1 MDVEDLSAIRQ
12 DIDKIDQELVRLLC
26 QRMDCSRRVAETKRR
41 QGLPILNQEREDAIL
56 DKVAAM
62 ARDWDTE
69 GDGYDDVVRLIYG
82 VTMDASRAV
91 QHRRLAAGE
100 GLRRHLAA
108 AHRQLPASASAR
120 VVCAGC
126 AGAYADEAAGRLF
139 PGCRPQFVEGFVD
152 VFREVQEG
160 RADFGIVPVENSF
173 TGSVHE
179 VYDLVMKYRFTI
191 AGATEVPIRH
201 HLAAPR
207 GARLAGI
214 RTVYSH
220 PQGLLQCSRRLTELG
235 AETRTYSN
243 TAAAARMVAELGD
256 PTVAAVCSRRAA
268 ELYNLDILEDN
279 IQNTDTNRTRFLA
292 ITPTMVIPADANRIS
307 LIFSLPHVTG
317 SLYRVLARFAAAG
330 LNLTKVESRPA
341 PAEMAQQLGG
351 GDGKFTYV
359 FYLDFEGSLSS
370 PGTVD
375 MLCALSDELPLFSF
389 LGNYHEQGP
398 EE

>member
-1 MDVEDLSAIRQ
+1 
-12 DIDKIDQELVRLLC
+12 
-26 QRMDCSRRVAETKRR
+26 
-41 QGLPILNQEREDAIL
+41 
-56 DKVAAM
+56 
-62 ARDWDTE
+62 
-69 GDGYDDVVRLIYG
+69 
-82 VTMDASRAV
+82 
-91 QHRRLAAGE
+91 
-100 GLRRHLAA
+100 
-108 AHRQLPASASAR
+108 
-120 VVCAGC
+120 
-126 AGAYADEAAGRLF
+126 
-139 PGCRPQFVEGFVD
+139 
-152 VFREVQEG
+152 
-160 RADFGIVPVENSF
+160 
-173 TGSVHE
+173 
-179 VYDLVMKYRFTI
+179 
-191 AGATEVPIRH
+191 
-201 HLAAPR
+201 
-207 GARLAGI
+207 
-214 RTVYSH
+214 
-220 PQGLLQCSRRLTELG
+220 
-235 AETRTYSN
+235 
-243 TAAAARMVAELGD
+243 MVAELGD

-389 LGNYHEQGP
+389 LGNYHEQGL

>member
-126 AGAYADEAAGRLF
+126 AGAYADEAA
-139 PGCRPQFVEGFVD
+139 
-152 VFREVQEG
+152 
-160 RADFGIVPVENSF
+160 
-173 TGSVHE
+173 
-179 VYDLVMKYRFTI
+179 
-191 AGATEVPIRH
+191 
-201 HLAAPR
+201 AA
-207 GARLAGI
+207 
-214 RTVYSH
+214 
-220 PQGLLQCSRRLTELG
+220 CS
-235 AETRTYSN
+235 
-243 TAAAARMVAELGD
+243 
-256 PTVAAVCSRRAA
+256 PAAVPSSWRASPMCSVRCRRAGPISA
-268 ELYNLDILEDN
+268 SYRW
-279 IQNTDTNRTRFLA
+279 RT
-292 ITPTMVIPADANRIS
+292 P
-307 LIFSLPHVTG
+307 LPVRSTR
-317 SLYRVLARFAAAG
+317 Y
-330 LNLTKVESRPA
+330 TIW
-341 PAEMAQQLGG
+341 
-351 GDGKFTYV
+351 
-359 FYLDFEGSLSS
+359 
-370 PGTVD
+370 
-375 MLCALSDELPLFSF
+375 
-389 LGNYHEQGP
+389 
-398 EE
+398 